1 MASLGVGILIALL
14 GLFCG
19 YDWRS
24 VRYPLHN
31 LLVREKERVRG
42 RERGQERVSV
52 SLFTLCALLLMII
65 MDMESSNQQ
74 VKKSVSLCRL
84 RLY

>member
-1 MASLGVGILIALL
+1 MAPLGIGVLIALS

-24 VRYPLHN
+24 VRYSLHN
-31 LLVREKERVRG
+31 LLVREKERGREG
-42 RERGQERVSV
+42 ARERGQERVSV

-74 VKKSVSLCRL
+74 VKIFCFSL
-84 RLY
+84 